1 MVIKLTA
8 RSHNQTIAGL
18 IVTYNHEIHRFNR
31 VLYSALSQ
39 CHKVVIVDN
48 YSFNYLEILRCV
60 ALTGERHNVTV
71 IRNTKNLGLAAAL
84 NVGKTFVLKEFSPDY
99 VLFLDQDTV
108 PSFRYVSTLLDELAV
123 AGNFMKIGVINA
135 LSREC
140 KLNNFLSKLVSLVF
154 LDLLTIRKNLSSH
167 LVEPTFVIISGSIIR
182 ADLLATVSFREGF
195 FLDWVDYDFCIRA
208 RKAGYSIVLLK
219 KVLLS
224 HSLGTTKH
232 FGRLEVLYEPSF
244 RYYLIV
250 RNARILFEEGK
261 ISFFRLLYSAIRW
274 FFPLS
279 LGEGLISAL
288 ITFMRGFSLKQFPGS
303 TLPLAKD

>member
-1 MVIKLTA
+1 
-8 RSHNQTIAGL
+8 
-18 IVTYNHEIHRFNR
+18 
-31 VLYSALSQ
+31 
-39 CHKVVIVDN
+39 VDN
-48 YSFNYLEILRCV
+48 HSFNHLEILRCV
-60 ALTGERHNVTV
+60 ALTGERHRVTV

-84 NVGKTFVLKEFSPDY
+84 NVGKTLILKEFSPDY